1 MKQIVQNYRTGKL
14 SVEKIPTPQLTP
26 SSILVRTLYSAISA
40 GTEKTKID
48 TAKMSLWQKAKSRP
62 DLVRKVIDKAKKDG
76 IFSTLK
82 MVQNKLDEPVPM
94 GYSLVGKVEEV
105 GEWVEGIQVGDTVAC
120 AGAGFANHAEYNVVP
135 HRLAVRVPPDTPI
148 DEAAFTTIGS
158 IALQGIRQMAP
169 QMGERVV
176 VIGLGLLGQI
186 TSLLLKAN
194 GCFVFGIEK
203 DPWKLEQV
211 QKQGIVSDATLAGD
225 SGLAERIGNWTRNR
239 GADAVILTAST
250 SSNEPIEQAGLFC
263 REKGRVVI
271 VGAVGTQFSREHYY
285 HKEIE
290 IRMARSYG
298 PGRYD
303 PFYETLGLDYPP
315 GYVRFTEQRN
325 MEAFLDLLASRCIN
339 LTPLITHRFSLS
351 EATQAF
357 ELLKDE
363 KNNHYLGILLDYTLP
378 TELSECTA
386 APISMPASAKKSS
399 PLTTGFIG
407 LGNYATT
414 QILPCLQ
421 KIKSIRFKKVT
432 TVSGLKA
439 QMKGQT
445 FGFEETAQNPE
456 EILTDPEIGTVF
468 ILTRHDSH
476 ATLVTQALSA
486 GKNVFVEKPLCL
498 NREELQQIQQTYDIN
513 SGLLMVG
520 FNRRFSPM
528 VQQIKKE
535 FSRGAEHI
543 LCRVNAGML
552 PSDHWLNIP
561 EIGGGRLLGEA
572 CHFIDLISYL
582 GASPIQSVF
591 AKAQGE
597 AATSSA
603 NTQNCHLT
611 LTLKNG
617 TLATIL
623 YFASGNSRLPKE
635 YLEVHGEGK
644 SIILDDF
651 VSVQIAGRK
660 KNKTHQ
666 QDKGQNNMLQAFLQA
681 CNEGNKDAS
690 PISADMIWNTTSAT
704 LAALESL
711 NKGRPIFIDA

>member
-1 MKQIVQNYRTGKL
+1 MKQIIQNYRTGQL

-82 MVQNKLDEPVPM
+82 MVQNKLNEPVPM

-135 HRLAVRVPPDTPI
+135 HRLAVRVPSNTPL

-203 DPWKLEQV
+203 DPWKLEQS
-211 QKQGIVSDATLAGD
+211 QKQGIVSDAALAGD
-225 SGLAERIGNWTRNR
+225 FGLAERIGNWTRDR

-250 SSNEPIEQAGLFC
+250 PSNEPIEQAGIFC

-303 PFYETLGLDYPP
+303 PFYETLGLDYPS

-325 MEAFLDLLASRCIN
+325 MEAFLDLLASKHIN
-339 LTPLITHRFSLS
+339 LAPLITHRFPFS

-363 KNNHYLGILLDYTLP
+363 KSRYLGILLDYNSPTNTPECATSSISIPTP
-378 TELSECTA
+378 TE
-386 APISMPASAKKSS
+386 KFS

-407 LGNYATT
+407 LGNYATA

-421 KIKSIRFKKVT
+421 KIKGIRFKKVT
-432 TVSGLKA
+432 TASGLKA
-439 QMKGQT
+439 QMKGQA

-476 ATLVTQALSA
+476 AALVTQALSA

-498 NREELQQIQQTYDIN
+498 NREELQQIQQAYDTN
-513 SGLLMVG
+513 PGLLMVG

-528 VQQIKKE
+528 VQKIRKE
-535 FSRGAEHI
+535 FSHGAEHI
-543 LCRVNAGML
+543 LCRVNAGAL
-552 PSDHWLNIP
+552 PADHWLNIP

-572 CHFIDLISYL
+572 CHFIDLIAYL

-591 AKAQGE
+591 AKSQGE
-597 AATSSA
+597 ATTSSA

-617 TLATIL
+617 ALATIL
-623 YFASGNSRLPKE
+623 YFSSGNSRLPKE
-635 YLEVHGEGK
+635 YLEIHGEGK

-651 VSVQIAGRK
+651 VSIQIAGK
-660 KNKTHQ
+660 TKNKERQ
-666 QDKGQNNMLQAFLQA
+666 QDKGQNNMLQTFLQA
-681 CNEGNKDAS
+681 CNEGNRHAS
-690 PISADMIWNTTSAT
+690 PISAEMIWNTTSAT

-711 NKGRPIFIDA
+711 NKGQPIFIDV